1 MRSPGRRKFAPAW
14 KGNDRDE
21 CFEWEM
27 RGFVLSL
34 TAALSVCA
42 CGHHRSPAEEALLR
56 RGDCAE
62 LLRAADEAR
71 ARREPS
77 LAKDLADG
85 CPQDRLADLASRV
98 PPEEGLLLCGR
109 ARAADAKASCNPELV
124 ARLAS
129 SLHPRILVGP
139 PDPSEAGDPLLLQA
153 LAELGPAFNL
163 VWDADDPDLVVGRL
177 SVTVDRAQSA
187 TVATVPDDKGNK
199 QRVPATQHRVVAR
212 AEAQVELSGQTRTL
226 RATDEL
232 RDLTWE
238 PAPRLAVAAKF
249 QPQIP
254 ADPEMKKRAVLA
266 WVRALAKALASMPPE
281 GIDVSDAKG
290 CVAYG
295 LSVNLTAGN
304 PVAAANGAGDPDKV
318 STCEKILGEPAS
330 AGIPV
335 P

>member
-1 MRSPGRRKFAPAW
+1 M
-14 KGNDRDE
+14 
-21 CFEWEM
+21 
-27 RGFVLSL
+27 
-34 TAALSVCA
+34 
-42 CGHHRSPAEEALLR
+42 LR

-85 CPQDRLADLASRV
+85 CPQDRLVDLASRA

-109 ARAADAKASCNPELV
+109 ARAAEAKASCSPQLISQ
-124 ARLAS
+124 LATR
-129 SLHPRILVGP
+129 LHPRILVGP
-139 PDPSEAGDPLLLQA
+139 PDPSDAGDPLLLQA

-163 VWDADDPDLVVGRL
+163 SWNADDPDLVVGRL
-177 SVTVDRAQSA
+177 TVTVERTESG
-187 TVATVPDDKGNK
+187 TVATVADDKGNK

-212 AEAQVELSGQTRTL
+212 AEAQVELSGKTRTL

-238 PAPRLAVAAKF
+238 AAPRLAVAAKF
-249 QPQIP
+249 QAQIP
-254 ADPEMKKRAVLA
+254 ADAEMKKRAVLA
-266 WVRALAKALASMPPE
+266 WVRALAKAVASAPPE

-295 LSVNLTAGN
+295 LSLNLAAGN
-304 PVAAANGAGDPDKV
+304 PVAAASGVGDPDKV
-318 STCEKILGEPAS
+318 STCENILGEPAG